1 MTELTH
7 PQERE
12 RQLQILAVSKW
23 MQDTVRA
30 RVKPAEDAAKAWL
43 AHNDMTPG
51 SKQAAIVNDVEVA
64 TVSRSKVTQ
73 KLAIT
78 DETGYAIWLEE
89 NGWNPQYTLTL
100 TVTDTALYDRFVAFA
115 AEYDNK
121 QVDVSFKLKPQHTSQ
136 TQLDALLATLKD
148 GGELPDGL
156 DFKETGG
163 SISVRM
169 TPAQK
174 EALYSQISA
183 VHAVDEV
190 ITGLGIEA

>member
-51 SKQAAIVNDVEVA
+51 SKQAAIVNDVEIA

-73 KLAIT
+73 KLSVV
-78 DETGYAIWLEE
+78 DEAEYAKWLEE

-100 TVTDTALYDRFVAFA
+100 TVNDTGLYDRFMAFA
-115 AEYDNK
+115 AEYDSK

-183 VHAVDEV
+183 VHAVNEV